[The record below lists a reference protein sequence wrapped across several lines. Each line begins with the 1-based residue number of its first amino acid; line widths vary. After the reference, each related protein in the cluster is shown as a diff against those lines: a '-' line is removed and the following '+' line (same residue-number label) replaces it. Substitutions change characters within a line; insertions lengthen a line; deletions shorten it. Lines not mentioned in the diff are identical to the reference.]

1 MKCPERGMKHSERGN
16 FSVSFSTSAHGT
28 LMGYVSLVVGYST
41 VLNAAHL
48 ITGWHE
54 EARVRL
60 FKGK

>member
-1 MKCPERGMKHSERGN
+1 MKHSERGN